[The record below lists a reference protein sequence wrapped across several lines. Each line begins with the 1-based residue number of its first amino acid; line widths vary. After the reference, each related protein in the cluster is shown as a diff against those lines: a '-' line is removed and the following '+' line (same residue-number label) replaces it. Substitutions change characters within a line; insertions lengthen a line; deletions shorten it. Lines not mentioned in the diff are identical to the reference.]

1 MVEYSCWCLVV
12 HRKILLTLL
21 YEIFIQKTKI
31 LRRSFIIYR
40 LYFLTVT
47 NFINSVLGWVKEDML
62 SLKFFCLFPYIL
74 HTLSRPTLNLYFY
87 MARTFCFLISII
99 KSSVHV
105 CRLILKIENQS
116 TFKILGSHVYYVLE
130 NQVVHLDVEE
140 KDMQS

>member
-1 MVEYSCWCLVV
+1 
-12 HRKILLTLL
+12 
-21 YEIFIQKTKI
+21 
-31 LRRSFIIYR
+31 
-40 LYFLTVT
+40 
-47 NFINSVLGWVKEDML
+47 ML

-74 HTLSRPTLNLYFY
+74 HTLSWPTLNLYFY
-87 MARTFCFLISII
+87 LARTFCFLISII